1 MKDNL
6 IIVEFEA
13 LPLNQWFSRAVVS
26 AYMADMD
33 PNMEDLTEI
42 KTAVSEAVSNAIIH
56 GYCQKGEGKIRME
69 MRTLATDKLSVKII
83 DWGKGIEDV
92 EKAREPLFT
101 TASSK
106 EQSGMGFTVMETF
119 VDKVT
124 IETEVGKGTAVTLIK
139 KLDNYYE
146 F

>member
-56 GYCQKGEGKIRME
+56 GYCQKARGKFGWKCE
-69 MRTLATDKLSVKII
+69 PWQRTN
-83 DWGKGIEDV
+83 
-92 EKAREPLFT
+92 F
-101 TASSK
+101 
-106 EQSGMGFTVMETF
+106 Q
-119 VDKVT
+119 
-124 IETEVGKGTAVTLIK
+124 
-139 KLDNYYE
+139 
-146 F
+146 